1 MPSFYNGNDFEA
13 YIVKISNSTTAI
25 EDKQADEALAT
36 NSTEANDYLRLLE
49 DDVDNASKNDTEAT
63 NSTATV
69 DNDDINMLKFT
80 ILNVYEDGDALL
92 FPYLY
97 IYLATM
103 IMYISIFTFWREQ
116 NTNFDK
122 SGTYKHNQDLGK
134 DEGYNQLHKHCML
147 VKGIPR
153 HMAPKEARRHIMR
166 ILNTV

>member
-1 MPSFYNGNDFEA
+1 M
-13 YIVKISNSTTAI
+13 
-25 EDKQADEALAT
+25 
-36 NSTEANDYLRLLE
+36 LRLLE
-49 DDVDNASKNDTEAT
+49 DDVVNVSENGIDAN
-63 NSTATV
+63 NST

-97 IYLATM
+97 IYLATI